1 MSKSPIIDFAP
12 CLMGIP
18 ANVGRNPPIIV
29 NKPYNTANTSPRA
42 SAMAT
47 FLFAETSSPSPMK
60 LNVGDLV
67 SNHMQRLVNA
77 MFENSAIKNIITA
90 STGDTNFAPLTAM
103 QQRIIESVA
112 TPEYKRNY
120 ASTCFQYCN
129 GIIFV

>member
-1 MSKSPIIDFAP
+1 
-12 CLMGIP
+12 MGIP

-67 SNHMQRLVNA
+67 SNHMQRLVSA

-112 TPEYKRNY
+112 TPEYKRNF
-120 ASTCFQYCN
+120 ASTCFQYGN